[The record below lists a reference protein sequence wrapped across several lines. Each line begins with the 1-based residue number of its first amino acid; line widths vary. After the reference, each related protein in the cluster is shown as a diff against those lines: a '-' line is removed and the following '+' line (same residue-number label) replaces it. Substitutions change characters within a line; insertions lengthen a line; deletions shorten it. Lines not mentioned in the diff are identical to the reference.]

1 MFRHG
6 KGVDEEEEEGGEGSV
21 RDRSSSPTSAEI
33 DLLVHTVEYTHTC
46 IQIDLGLDPTGR
58 ADFFPLLSSL
68 LTCIHYPSFN
78 APGA

>member
-1 MFRHG
+1 M
-6 KGVDEEEEEGGEGSV
+6 DEEKEEGGEGSV

-33 DLLVHTVEYTHTC
+33 DLLVHTVQYTHTNR
-46 IQIDLGLDPTGR
+46 LGLDPIGR

-78 APGA
+78 APGE